1 MKKIFFALIAVIAA
15 LAPST
20 MSAYDFEVDGIYY
33 EIIWHPEGDLV
44 LVTNNGGYEGS
55 YYGDVVI
62 PETVTYNGTTY
73 TVTMIGG
80 YAFSYSY
87 GLTSVTLP
95 NSIDYIGGF
104 AFSDCDNLL
113 YVNLPN
119 TIEEIPMHCFAASHN
134 LVSVNIP
141 SSVTK
146 IGDYAFGD
154 CPNLY
159 AIEIP
164 DNVTE
169 IGIGA
174 FMACTSAQYATI
186 GKSLKTI
193 GEGAFDNCQYLS
205 SIIISSENPFFDS
218 RDDCNAIIETAS
230 NTLIKGCIMTVVPNS
245 VTTIANDAFEELTY
259 LKTIDIPNSVTSIGY
274 GAFAYSG
281 LESISIGNS
290 VISIASTA
298 FSGCKYLSSITVDSA
313 NPVYD
318 SRDNCHSLIETAS
331 NTLIRGGG
339 SRIPNSVTSI
349 GESAYASRVGMT
361 TIDIPNSVTTISNS
375 AFAYCSNLKSVIIPN
390 SVVSIGKWA
399 FNRCTKLAKAIIGD
413 SVTFIG
419 ENAFFECDALTRI
432 SIPAS
437 VTYVGGGAFQYCDRL
452 RSVICHANTPPGDN
466 NVGSNSYATLFVPAE
481 SLETYQNHEEWGKF
495 SRIVP
500 FIGAGPGDINGDGS
514 VAINDVTNLIDQL
527 LSGEDLPAYADVNGD
542 GDVTIADVTI
552 IIDLLLDNI

>member
-1 MKKIFFALIAVIAA
+1 
-15 LAPST
+15 
-20 MSAYDFEVDGIYY
+20 
-33 EIIWHPEGDLV
+33 
-44 LVTNNGGYEGS
+44 
-55 YYGDVVI
+55 
-62 PETVTYNGTTY
+62 
-73 TVTMIGG
+73 
-80 YAFSYSY
+80 
-87 GLTSVTLP
+87 
-95 NSIDYIGGF
+95 
-104 AFSDCDNLL
+104 
-113 YVNLPN
+113 
-119 TIEEIPMHCFAASHN
+119 MHCFAASHN

-205 SIIISSENPFFDS
+205 SIIISSENQFFDS

-230 NTLIKGCIMTVVPNS
+230 NTLIKGCMATVVPNT

-318 SRDNCHSLIETAS
+318 SRDNCHCLIETAS
-331 NTLIRGGG
+331 NTVIRGGG

-349 GESAYASRVGMT
+349 GESAYESRIGMT

-419 ENAFFECDALTRI
+419 ENAFFDCDALTRI

-466 NVGSNSYATLFVPAE
+466 NIVPNSYASLFVPAG
-481 SLETYQNHEEWGKF
+481 SLEVYQNHEEWGKF

-527 LSGEDLPAYADVNGD
+527 LCGEDLPAYADVNGD

-552 IIDLLLDNI
+552 LIDLLLDGN